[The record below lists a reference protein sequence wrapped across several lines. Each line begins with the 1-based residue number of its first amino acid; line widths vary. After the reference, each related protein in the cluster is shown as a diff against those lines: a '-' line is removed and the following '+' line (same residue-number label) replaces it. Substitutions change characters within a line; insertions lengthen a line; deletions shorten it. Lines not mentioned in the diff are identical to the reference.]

1 VHTAPPSTVGS
12 VDFLRHRLFARLL
25 PSEVMKLARICLF
38 GLAAT
43 GCVAKGQGIWAGPD
57 GGAAGAAGSGTSGAS
72 GAAGASGNS
81 GASGTGGEAAGAGTS
96 SGGSSGSSALPAGCF
111 QGASAEC
118 NPLTNAGCSAGE
130 ACDAGI
136 DESQAVHL
144 VCYPPPNPQAI
155 GDTCNAQSGPYCAP
169 GGVCTGSPG
178 ICVPFCCDDSDC
190 SSGTSCAPID
200 PAIGTLGGCLQ
211 AGTGGAGGS
220 GGASGSGGTS
230 GTGAGG
236 SGGSGGHD
244 LVNCTGSAWS
254 TGSVA
259 GVTPQVKV
267 SSVQTDPSGNVKLIL
282 LPKSSVT
289 NGDVVVGVYFFAK
302 QGQYDYPANGG
313 VGCAVMQYQN
323 GWLVLD
329 KTQICE
335 VQLSALSF
343 ASQPGTCDGVM
354 VGSFKGIFSSNLPL
368 GGTFSVP
375 LEIAESQVKP
385 PSCQGMNGPCSQHSD
400 CCSKSCSMYI
410 GVCN

>member
-1 VHTAPPSTVGS
+1 
-12 VDFLRHRLFARLL
+12 
-25 PSEVMKLARICLF
+25 MKIAGICLF
-38 GLAAT
+38 ALAAA
-43 GCVAKGQGIWAGPD
+43 GCVAKGQGISGLVGD
-57 GGAAGAAGSGTSGAS
+57 GGAAGAEGLG
-72 GAAGASGNS
+72 GAAGASGGSGQS
-81 GASGTGGEAAGAGTS
+81 GASGASGAGATS
-96 SGGSSGSSALPAGCF
+96 AGGSTSNGGSAGSSTLPAGCF
-111 QGASAEC
+111 QGASVEC
-118 NPLTNAGCSAGE
+118 DPFTNAGCAAGE
-130 ACDAGI
+130 ACDVGV
-136 DESQAVHL
+136 DSDQALHL
-144 VCYPPPNPQAI
+144 VCYPPPNTQAL
-155 GDTCNAQSGPYCAP
+155 GAACNAQSGPFCQA

-178 ICVPFCCDDSDC
+178 ICVPFCCNDSDC
-190 SSGTSCAPID
+190 SAGTSCAPID
-200 PAIGTLGGCLQ
+200 PSVGTLGGCMA
-211 AGTGGAGGS
+211 AGTGGSGGS
-220 GGASGSGGTS
+220 SGTGGVGGTGGTS
-230 GTGAGG
+230 ASGG

-267 SSVQTDPSGNVKLIL
+267 STVQPDPSGNVKLIL
-282 LPKSSVT
+282 LPNSSVT
-289 NGDVVVGVYFFAK
+289 NGDVVIGVYFFAK

-329 KTQICE
+329 KTQLCE
-335 VQLSALSF
+335 VQLSQLIF